1 MPPVFGA
8 LALPDFAWRLRLVCV
23 KVTFRC
29 VGLREYLRDL
39 SETVPRKETRI
50 DATTDNGDPARLSR
64 REMRRSRSWRRLLP
78 RLSWARVLFL
88 ALVGLISLGA
98 ALGVAFGVGSRS
110 VLNGT
115 FYSGVL
121 SVSAEA
127 PDAPR
132 ESSEEPDEK
141 AQTMTASYYGREF
154 AGLPTASG
162 PLFDPKELTAAH
174 KTLPLGTELLVRHKD
189 KSVEVTVTDRG
200 PYIKGR
206 EIDLSRAAAKE
217 IGVIGP
223 GTAEVQ
229 VTERR

>member
-1 MPPVFGA
+1 
-8 LALPDFAWRLRLVCV
+8 
-23 KVTFRC
+23 
-29 VGLREYLRDL
+29 
-39 SETVPRKETRI
+39 
-50 DATTDNGDPARLSR
+50 
-64 REMRRSRSWRRLLP
+64 MRRSRSWRRFLP
-78 RLSWARVLFL
+78 GLSWSRVLVFGL
-88 ALVGLISLGA
+88 FALISLLA

-110 VLNGT
+110 VLNGG

-121 SVSAEA
+121 SVSVDTPE
-127 PDAPR
+127 APR
-132 ESSEEPDEK
+132 ESREDSDEE
-141 AQTMTASYYGREF
+141 ARTMTASYYGREF

-162 PLFDPKELTAAH
+162 PAFDPRKLTAAH
-174 KTLPLGTELLVRHKD
+174 KSLPLGTELLVRHKD

-229 VTERR
+229 VTKRR